1 MIFLVEIVKFGIVLL
16 KLTKEN
22 FPILTIN
29 MLYYN
34 LPYQTNLT
42 TAPNTFV
49 AILEKVSTAREL

>member
-34 LPYQTNLT
+34 LSHQTYLT
-42 TAPNTFV
+42 TAPNPFV